1 MQLLIEKEKYGFFSY
16 ALMGIML
23 AFGIVLQIADSFI
36 SFGVPGGKLGLANVI
51 TVINVF
57 LFGGINAVVVS
68 SLRAFLG
75 CVLSGA
81 VSAVPY
87 SVLGVAASAAA
98 MALMKKCFY
107 PKVSETGI
115 SVTGACV
122 HNLAQ
127 IAVAC
132 VIFENTAI
140 ISYGTVLI
148 SVGIVS
154 GIITGII
161 ARQLFEKL
169 GLKKYSVI

>member
-1 MQLLIEKEKYGFFSY
+1 MRLLIEKEKCGFFSY
-16 ALMGIML
+16 ALMGMML
-23 AFGIVLQIADSFI
+23 AFGIVLQIADGFI

-57 LFGGINAVVVS
+57 LFGGINAAVVS

-75 CVLSGA
+75 CILSGA

-87 SVLGVAASAAA
+87 SVSGAAASAAA
-98 MALMKKCFY
+98 MALMKRCFY
-107 PKVSETGI
+107 PKVSI

-148 SVGIVS
+148 LIGIVS
-154 GIITGII
+154 GIITGIV
-161 ARQLFEKL
+161 AKQLNEKL
-169 GLKKYSVI
+169 GLKKYSVT